1 MEALIKLSFLGLA
14 CLGLILF
21 FLGEVIGMIIKY
33 VGLILA
39 IVFAIVFLVMVCF

>member
-14 CLGLILF
+14 FLGLILF
-21 FLGEVIGMIIKY
+21 FLGEVIGVIIKY

-39 IVFAIVFLVMVCF
+39 IIFAIVFLVMACF